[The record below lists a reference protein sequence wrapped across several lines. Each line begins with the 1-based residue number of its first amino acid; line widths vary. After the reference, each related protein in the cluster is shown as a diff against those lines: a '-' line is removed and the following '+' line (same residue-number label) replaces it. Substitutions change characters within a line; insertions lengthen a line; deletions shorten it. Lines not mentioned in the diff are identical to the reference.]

1 MSGITFTSHWPLWLL
16 ALLPLVWWAAA
27 RSRSNL
33 GKGRT
38 IFSTTLRSLVLGAL
52 ALALAQ
58 PVLNKAQRDVSVVY
72 ALDVSRSVSPAF
84 VNAALEWAEQAN
96 SKGKPAQTRYVVFGD
111 NARLVDSPEA
121 VRDIAVTDHID
132 FARNAINQS
141 GTNLEQALNLAALGF
156 APDHAK
162 RLVLMSDGNQTEG
175 DVWRSYAQL
184 QMQGVRVFA
193 VPASVSVDNDAWV
206 EAIETAPGIRR
217 GEAAMVKVRVFAR
230 TDGAA
235 KVELKNGS
243 ESVGAQSTQLRAGAN
258 NLAFKVTFKQQGVNA
273 LSAQVSAESDQVKD
287 NDRLEQNVTVGP
299 APRVLLVEREPEGG
313 VYLRDSLRKQG
324 VDVALVSADKFAAN
338 PAQVKSQD
346 AVILSDVAAEQLTP
360 AVAKQLDVYVR
371 DQGGGLIF
379 VAGESTYGEKGLAK
393 NDVEK
398 LLPVKFEGEGKRKDL
413 DLVLLLDRSF
423 SMRGQKLEYAKSA
436 ALGALDLLEEQHRL
450 AVVGFDTVPE
460 EIVPLAPVG
469 NKRKAEDLMSSLQA
483 SGQTNIFN
491 AMLYAYR
498 LLENSQAKAKH
509 IILMSDGDT
518 APVRPGADASADVP
532 IPAIQMAKK
541 LREEAQR
548 KETEQANLGSDKPI
562 PTSYPEMAERM
573 TEKKIT
579 LSTVIIG
586 ELPNVEL
593 MTNLA
598 RWTNGKSYLAATDQ
612 EIPQLFVTETKRM
625 LREAIVEEPFRPLV
639 KRKGEAIAGVDFTK
653 GPELKGYVVSK
664 AREFSE
670 VLLEAKDKAPLLAQT
685 HYGLGKT
692 VAFMS
697 DAKNHWAADWV
708 NWPGYSKLWAQVV
721 RDAMRRDSGDDLVF
735 NVARQGKEAVV
746 SAGVLNATGEYRNQ
760 LAPKVRVVAPDGK
773 DSVLPLRQVAPGR
786 YEVRLALNTSS
797 AAPYRFELVASGDL
811 PQAQLAKVGTR
822 SLYYPYPDEYRV
834 LPADRELLKT
844 LSEQTGGKFT
854 PKFQDVFANYG
865 DGGRVSKALWPLLA
879 AAALALYLL
888 EIFVRR
894 SPWPAR

>member
-1 MSGITFTSHWPLWLL
+1 MKGITLTHYWPLWLL
-16 ALLPLVWWAAA
+16 VLLPLVWWAAA

-33 GKGRT
+33 GKGRIALAT
-38 IFSTTLRSLVLGAL
+38 LLRSLGIVAL

-58 PVLNKAQRDVSVVY
+58 PVLNKAQREVSVVY

-84 VNAALEWAEQAN
+84 VGAALEWAQQAN
-96 SKGKPAQTRYVVFGD
+96 QKGKPAQSRYVVFGD
-111 NARLVDSPEA
+111 NAQLVDSPEA
-121 VRDIAVTDHID
+121 VREIAVSDQAGAPKD
-132 FARNAINQS
+132 AVQQG

-156 APDHAK
+156 APNHAK
-162 RLVLMSDGNQTEG
+162 RLVLLSDGNQTQG
-175 DVWRSYAQL
+175 DVWRAFAQL
-184 QMQGVRVFA
+184 QMQGVRLFA
-193 VPASVSVDNDAWV
+193 VPASVAVDNDAWI
-206 EAIETAPGIRR
+206 EAIEAPVGIRR
-217 GEAAMVKVRVFAR
+217 GESAQVKVRVFAR
-230 TDGAA
+230 SNGAA
-235 KVELKNGS
+235 RVELKSGS
-243 ESVGAQSTQLRAGAN
+243 EPPNTQTIQLVAGAN
-258 NLAFKVTFKQQGVNA
+258 NLAFKVNFKQQGANV
-273 LSAQVSAESDQVKD
+273 LSAQVSAEGDQVKD
-287 NDRLEQNVTVGP
+287 NDRLEQSVAVGP
-299 APRVLLVEREPEGG
+299 PPRVLLVEKEPESGQ
-313 VYLRDSLRKQG
+313 YLRDSLRKQG
-324 VDVALVSADKFAAN
+324 VDVALVSAEKFVAN
-338 PAQVKSQD
+338 PTQIKSQD
-346 AVILSDVAAEQLTP
+346 AVILSDVPAELFTGS
-360 AVAKQLDVYVR
+360 VVKQIDSYVR

-379 VAGESTYGEKGLAK
+379 VAGESTYGEKGFANNSL
-393 NDVEK
+393 EK

-436 ALGALDLLEEQHRL
+436 ALSALDLLEEQHRL

-498 LLENSQAKAKH
+498 LLEKSQAKAKH

-518 APVRPGADASADVP
+518 APIKPGQDSSADVP

-541 LREEAQR
+541 IREEMQR
-548 KETEQANLGSDKPI
+548 KESEQANLGSDDPI
-562 PTSYPEMAERM
+562 PTSYPEMAQRM
-573 TEKKIT
+573 QEKKIT
-579 LSTVIIG
+579 MSTVIIG

-598 RWTNGKSYLAATDQ
+598 KWTNGKSYLASTDQ
-612 EIPQLFVTETKRM
+612 EIPQLFVTETKRA
-625 LREAIVEEPFRPLV
+625 LRESIVEEPFRPIV
-639 KRKGEAIAGVDFTK
+639 KRKVEAVAGVDFAK

-697 DAKNHWAADWV
+697 DAKNRWSADWV
-708 NWPGYSKLWAQVV
+708 NWPGYGKLWTQIV
-721 RDAMRRDSGDDLVF
+721 RDTMRRDTGEELSFTVT
-735 NVARQGKEAVV
+735 RQGKEAVLG
-746 SAGVLNATGEYRNQ
+746 AKILNAAGEFRNQ
-760 LAPKVRVVAPDGK
+760 LSPKVKVVAPDGSE
-773 DSVLPLRQVAPGR
+773 SVVQLRQAAPGS
-786 YEVRLALNTSS
+786 YETRLALSTSI
-797 AAPYRFELVASGDL
+797 AAPYRFELLASNDL
-811 PQAQLAKVGTR
+811 PREQIAKAGVR

-834 LPADRELLKT
+834 LPPDRELLKT
-844 LSEQTGGKFT
+844 LSEQTGGKFA

-865 DGGRVSKALWPLLA
+865 DGGRVTKTLWPLLA
-879 AAALALYLL
+879 GAGLLLYLL
-888 EIFVRR
+888 DILTRR